1 MKMSTTIAFWLHF
14 RVLGGLVGNCR
25 GYLEASWREVGL
37 SWASLASIWDLMAA
51 CWRKDGEEKRR
62 DANLERTWVTKGN
75 DRRFDRSWGEATAG
89 KIARTGGCLELDFR
103 DLERS

>member
-14 RVLGGLVGNCR
+14 RVLGSLVGGCR

-37 SWASLASIWDLMAA
+37 SWAILASSWDLMAA
-51 CWRKDGEEKRR
+51 CWDKDGEEEQR
-62 DANLERTWVTKGN
+62 DANLKGN
-75 DRRFDRSWGEATAG
+75 WVAKSNEMRSAG
-89 KIARTGGCLELDFR
+89 GILARTGRCLELEFR